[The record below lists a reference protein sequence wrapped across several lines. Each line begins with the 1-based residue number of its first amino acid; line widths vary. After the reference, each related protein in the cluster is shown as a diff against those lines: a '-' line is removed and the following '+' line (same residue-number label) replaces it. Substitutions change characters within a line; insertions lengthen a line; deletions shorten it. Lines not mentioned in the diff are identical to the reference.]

1 MLIIIEDNIDN
12 VTTAIP
18 RIQCYSQF
26 VFRIRLN
33 KDRTELKVVLRED
46 ISPTLF
52 KELKADLLSLGSIE
66 ITDNFYFKL
75 RNNKE

>member
-1 MLIIIEDNIDN
+1 MLIIIEDNNDN
-12 VTTAIP
+12 VTTAIA

-75 RNNKE
+75 RINKE